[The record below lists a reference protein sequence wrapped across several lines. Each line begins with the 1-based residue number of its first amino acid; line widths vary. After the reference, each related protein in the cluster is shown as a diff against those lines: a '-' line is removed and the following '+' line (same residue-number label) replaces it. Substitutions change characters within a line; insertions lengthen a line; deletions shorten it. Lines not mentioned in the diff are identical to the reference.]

1 MPKDVSSGKATPPRK
16 KRNRNNFELTT
27 PEHKVETEEVIC
39 VITTSESEEEGEGEA
54 AATATPPPKKRSK
67 EVRQLVEQIWI
78 LVTTAKQFYVFQYR
92 QMLKILKTTFG
103 FDSKTRIWFLKNR
116 MWFLKNR
123 MWCCHK

>member
-1 MPKDVSSGKATPPRK
+1 MPKDVSSGKTTPPRK

-67 EVRQLVEQIWI
+67 EARQLVEQIWI
-78 LVTTAKQFYVFQYR
+78 LAITATKQIIGFYVL
-92 QMLKILKTTFG
+92 QMLHILKTVFV
-103 FDSKTRIWFLKNR
+103 F
-116 MWFLKNR
+116 
-123 MWCCHK
+123 